1 MYDTHT
7 LKDKV
12 AFIAGGTSG
21 INLGI
26 AKGLVAVGASVI
38 VLGRNPEKA
47 AAAAQQIVDEK
58 GGTAKALVADVRD
71 PEQVELA
78 LKEAAELLGKIDILI
93 SGAAGNFPAPA
104 LGISPKGF
112 KTVVDI
118 DLIGTYNVFHLGF
131 KYLAKD
137 ASLIAITAPQAVVP
151 MPYQAH
157 VCAAKAG
164 INMLIKCLAVEWGPA
179 GIRVNGI
186 SPGAINDTEG
196 ADRLA
201 PVGPIRESTI
211 KKVPSRRFGEKHE
224 IADAAIYLSS
234 NLSSYVNGTILTVD
248 GGTELGDASMDCLKV
263 PNRD

>member
-1 MYDTHT
+1 MYNNDT

-26 AKGLVAVGASVI
+26 AKGLVEVGATVA

-47 AAAAQQIVDEK
+47 AAAAQEIMDQQ
-58 GGTAKALVADVRD
+58 GGKAIALTADVRD
-71 PEQVELA
+71 PEQVEAA
-78 LKEAAELLGKIDILI
+78 LQQTVDALGKIDILI

-104 LGISPKGF
+104 LSISPKGF

-131 KYLAKD
+131 KHVNKN
-137 ASLIAITAPQAVVP
+137 ASLIAITAPQAVVA
-151 MPYQAH
+151 MPFQVH

-164 INMLIKCLAVEWGPA
+164 INMMIKCLAVEWGPS
-179 GIRVNGI
+179 GLRVNGI
-186 SPGAINDTEG
+186 SPGAIDETEG

-201 PVGPIRESTI
+201 PKGPIREAMI
-211 KKVPSRRFGEKHE
+211 GKVASRRFGVKKD

-234 NLSSYVNGTILTVD
+234 DLGSYVNGTILTVD
-248 GGTELGDASMDCLKV
+248 GGTELGDASADCLTL
-263 PNRD
+263 PAR

>member
-1 MYDTHT
+1 MYDTKT

-26 AKGLVAVGASVI
+26 AKGLVAVGATVA

-47 AAAAQQIVDEK
+47 AAAAQEIMDEV
-58 GGTAKALVADVRD
+58 GGKAIALTADVRD
-71 PEQVELA
+71 PDQVESALA
-78 LKEAAELLGKIDILI
+78 EAVDTLGKIDILI

-104 LGISPKGF
+104 VAISPKGF

-131 KYLAKD
+131 KHLNENP
-137 ASLIAITAPQAVVP
+137 SLIAITAPQAVVA

-186 SPGAINDTEG
+186 SPGAINNTEG
-196 ADRLA
+196 AERLA
-201 PVGPIRESTI
+201 PPGPARDAMIN
-211 KKVPSRRFGEKHE
+211 KVAMRRFGEVQE

-234 NLSSYVNGTILTVD
+234 SVGKYVNGTILTVD
-248 GGTELGDASMDCLKV
+248 GGTELGDASADCLTV
-263 PNRD
+263 PAR